1 MSEEGN
7 PIDPQTVGSDVP
19 SGEQQGQQMQLQI
32 DESQLK
38 NYYASTARVWGSAEE
53 ILIDLAQGIRQ
64 SPNQPNVQ
72 VLRPDARV
80 VMSPPAAKRLAIA
93 LSQAIQRYENSY
105 GSIETDPRKRLK
117 QQSGQQAGK
126 QQS

>member
-1 MSEEGN
+1 MSEQDN
-7 PIDPQTVGSDVP
+7 PIDQQTVGSDVP
-19 SGEQQGQQMQLQI
+19 SGEQQQMQLQI

-38 NYYASTARVWGSAEE
+38 TFYASTARVWGSAEE

-64 SPNQPNVQ
+64 SQNQPNVQ

-105 GSIETDPRKRLK
+105 GQIETDPRKRLK
-117 QQSGQQAGK
+117 QQPS
-126 QQS
+126 QSTT